1 MKVKGF
7 YYIEHQATGQVYTGS
22 SSDAQKEADDLVA
35 SLTTASC
42 PIKRLTKLCKLDS
55 KVKAKVVECGSIG
68 EARALE
74 KEFRSKRQPYVLI
87 N

>member
-42 PIKRLTKLCKLDS
+42 PVKRLTKLCKLDS
-55 KVKAKVVECGSIG
+55 KVKAKVVETNTLA

-74 KEFRSKRQPYVLI
+74 KEFRAKREPYVLI

>member
-1 MKVKGF
+1 VKVKGF
-7 YYIEHQATGQVYTGS
+7 YYIEHQATGQVYTGTS
-22 SSDAQKEADDLVA
+22 ADAQKDATDLVA

-42 PIKRLTKLCKLDS
+42 RIKRLTKLCKLDN
-55 KVKAKVVECGSIG
+55 KVKAKVMETNTLA

-74 KEFRSKRQPYVLI
+74 KEFRSKRQDYVLI